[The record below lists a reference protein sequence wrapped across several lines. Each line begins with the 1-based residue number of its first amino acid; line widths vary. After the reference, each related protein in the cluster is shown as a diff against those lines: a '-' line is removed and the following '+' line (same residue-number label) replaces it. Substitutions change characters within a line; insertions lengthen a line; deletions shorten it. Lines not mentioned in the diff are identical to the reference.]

1 MQHYRYKN
9 IEYAY
14 KQVLT
19 SDRPINMPIC
29 EICGMEV
36 TEVHN
41 CKDCEAK
48 FCDEC
53 GNIKERLCYDCI
65 GWEENELDNEDWNDQ
80 VLN

>member
-1 MQHYRYKN
+1 
-9 IEYAY
+9 
-14 KQVLT
+14 
-19 SDRPINMPIC
+19 MPIC

-36 TEVHN
+36 IEVYN
-41 CKDCEAK
+41 CKECEAK

-53 GNIKERLCYDCI
+53 GNIKDLLCYDCI

>member
-1 MQHYRYKN
+1 M
-9 IEYAY
+9 
-14 KQVLT
+14 
-19 SDRPINMPIC
+19 SIC

-36 TEVHN
+36 IDVHN

-65 GWEENELDNEDWNDQ
+65 GWEKNELDDEDWNDQ
-80 VLN
+80 ALN